1 MAPRPQPSSFVTG
14 AASGIGLALARALGA
29 RGHAVT
35 LADRDAAALTRAT
48 EALCREGVDAHAEVL
63 DVTDRDAVRVAI
75 ERCAARHG
83 HLDFVFNNAGI
94 GIGGE
99 LRDMQP
105 EDWRRVM
112 EVNFFGV
119 VHGVDAAY
127 PLMIRQGHGHIV
139 NVASVAGLIP
149 MPGESIYVAS
159 KHAVVGLTKSLRGEA
174 AHYGVKV
181 SLVCPGVVE
190 TPIYDTSPIVGFDKT
205 KSLALWPKGISPEVC
220 AAELL
225 RGVDKNQAVIV
236 VTPLARMLDRVQRLS
251 PRLFLGI
258 TELYMGRLRKTR
270 SS

>member
-1 MAPRPQPSSFVTG
+1 MSSHPPLSSFVTG
-14 AASGIGLALARALGA
+14 AASGIGLALVRALGA
-29 RGHAVT
+29 RGHSVT
-35 LADRDAAALTRAT
+35 LADRDAAGLNQATGALRS
-48 EALCREGVDAHAEVL
+48 EGVDAHAEVL
-63 DVTDRDAVRVAI
+63 DVTDRDAVRAAI

-83 HLDFVFNNAGI
+83 RLDFVFNNAGI

-105 EDWRRVM
+105 DDWRRIM

-159 KHAVVGLTKSLRGEA
+159 KHAVVGLTKTLRGEA

-190 TPIYDTSPIVGFDKT
+190 TPIYETSPVVGFDKA
-205 KSLALWPKGISPEVC
+205 KSLALWPKGISPAACATEV
-220 AAELL
+220 L

-236 VTPLARMLDRVQRLS
+236 VTPLARALDRMQRLS

-258 TELYMGRLRKTR
+258 TQLYMGRLRKTR
-270 SS
+270 SG